1 MRRVAGLV
9 LSALG
14 TFLIVLALLIRFVV
28 ASEAVK
34 FPLNENTVTTLLAH
48 NASYFS
54 PAKVA
59 EVHGALLQTT
69 LTVQGDNAAGNSG
82 TAVWNEFSYVYDKT
96 NDLTVSYTTQR
107 LAFDRKTGLLENCCG
122 AAIGTNNKV
131 HFSGQGY
138 VWPLG
143 AQKKTYQIFD
153 TTLLKPVPTVYS
165 GTATVDGLA
174 TYKFVETIT
183 AQQIGTQTLPGS
195 LVGETAASVTLPE
208 FDTSTTTEYVDPITG
223 APVKG
228 VSHQDLYL
236 ENSGGTP
243 VLTLLDAN
251 FATTPATVASIVNTA
266 RYNDNRIDL
275 VQSVL
280 PLILGI
286 VGVILLAMGLLLVL
300 VGRREPEYYDEEEEH
315 ESGEV
320 SV

>member
-96 NDLTVSYTTQR
+96 NDLTVSYSTQR

-122 AAIGTNNKV
+122 AAIGTNTTV
-131 HFSGQGY
+131 HMSGQGY
-138 VWPLG
+138 LWPFNT
-143 AQKKTYQIFD
+143 QKKTYEVFN
-153 TTLLKPVPTVYS
+153 TTTMKAEPSAYS
-165 GTATVDGLA
+165 GTATVDGEA
-174 TYKFVETIT
+174 TYKFVEND
-183 AQQIGTQTLPGS
+183 APAQIGTLTVPGD
-195 LVGETAASVTLPE
+195 LVGQPQNASVTLPE
-208 FDTSTTTEYVDPITG
+208 YYADITTEYVDPITG
-223 APVKG
+223 APVEG
-228 VSHQDLYL
+228 LSNQHLYL
-236 ENSGGTP
+236 QNSSGG
-243 VLTLLDAN
+243 VALNLVKAS
-251 FATTPATVASIVNTA
+251 FATTPATVASIVHTA
-266 RYNDNRIDL
+266 KTDDNEID
-275 VQSVL
+275 
-280 PLILGI
+280 ILSFIVPVITGI
-286 VGVILLAMGLLLVL
+286 VGVILLIIGLLLTL
-300 VGRREPEYYDEEEEH
+300 TSRREAEYEDEDEYSEATA
-315 ESGEV
+315 
-320 SV
+320 

>member
-34 FPLNENTVTTLLAH
+34 YPLNENTVTTLIAH

-59 EVHGALLQTT
+59 EVHGATLETT
-69 LTVQGDNAAGNSG
+69 LTTQGDNAAGSSG
-82 TAVWNEFSYVYDKT
+82 TAVWNQFSYVYDKT
-96 NDLTVSYTTQR
+96 NDLTVSYSTQR
-107 LAFDRKTGLLENCCG
+107 LAFDRKTGVLENCCG
-122 AAIGTNNKV
+122 AAIGTNTTV
-131 HFSGQGY
+131 HMSGQGY
-138 VWPLG
+138 LWPFNT
-143 AQKKTYQIFD
+143 QKKTYQIFD

-165 GTATVDGLA
+165 GTATVDGEA
-174 TYKFVETIT
+174 TYKFVETVN
-183 AQQIGTQTLPGS
+183 AQQVGTQTLPGA
-195 LVGETAASVTLPE
+195 LVGESAASVTLPE
-208 FDTSTTTEYVDPITG
+208 YDTSTTTEYVDPITG
-223 APVKG
+223 APVEG

-236 ENSGGTP
+236 ENSSGAP

-251 FATTPATVASIVNTA
+251 FATTPATIASTVNTA
-266 RYNDNRIDL
+266 RTDDNQIDL
-275 VQSVL
+275 VQTVL

-286 VGVILLAMGLLLVL
+286 VGVILLVMGLLLVL
-300 VGRREPEYYDEEEEH
+300 TGRREAEYYDDEEQH
-315 ESGEV
+315 QSGEV

>member
-34 FPLNENTVTTLLAH
+34 FPLNENTVTTLIAH

-59 EVHGALLQTT
+59 EVHGATLETT
-69 LTVQGDNAAGNSG
+69 LTTQGDNAAGSSG
-82 TAVWNEFSYVYDKT
+82 TAVWNQFSYVYDKT
-96 NDLTVSYTTQR
+96 NDLTVSYSTQR
-107 LAFDRKTGLLENCCG
+107 LAFDRKSGVLENCCG
-122 AAIGTNNKV
+122 AAIGTNTTV
-131 HFSGQGY
+131 HMSGQGY
-138 VWPLG
+138 LWPFNT
-143 AQKKTYQIFD
+143 QKKTYQIFD

-165 GTATVDGLA
+165 GTATVDGEA
-174 TYKFVETIT
+174 TYKFVETVT
-183 AQQIGTQTLPGS
+183 AQQVGTQTLPGA
-195 LVGETAASVTLPE
+195 LVGESAASVTLPE
-208 FDTSTTTEYVDPITG
+208 YDSSTTTEYVDPITG

-236 ENSGGTP
+236 QNSAGAP

-251 FATTPATVASIVNTA
+251 FTTTPATVAATVNTA
-266 RYNDNRIDL
+266 KTDDNRIDL
-275 VQSVL
+275 VHSVL

-286 VGVILLAMGLLLVL
+286 VGVILLAIGVLLVL
-300 VGRREPEYYDEEEEH
+300 AGRREAEYYDDEEQH